1 MPGYFNYGSPQGQIV
16 NLQAP
21 NLSGTNAFELPLR
34 ALNQG
39 IRNYIDLGDLNRLND
54 IEARAKLADQSAGE
68 AYRILSSYN
77 NFDDL
82 SALARDPDSALS
94 KAMAGMRASE
104 ARELAKAITDRED
117 FGRTKAFNEMGDT
130 YAEVMSR
137 INQLTTSGKRQ
148 EADALRNTLA
158 NYIAGQRS
166 AGDYIKSLLGAQEVV
181 DNSRSNRAWQGANT
195 ARINQS
201 IAIERQAIKDL
212 AGAIKW
218 RSNYSGLNYKDMVT
232 AALQDY
238 NKGLLTAGEFD
249 QIVNGN
255 VLKPT
260 YAPGQVENN
269 WLNEGFRVIEDYTK
283 KANDK
288 ISSSIPGEVPSSTN
302 KQTALNQTDQTSLTQ
317 TPLTQT
323 ASILLKDAS
332 DSDSLSPPVIQS
344 VLLKTDDNDPL
355 QMLNRYAQPQSQQ
368 LEPSTPQ
375 QQVSQQKEPGT
386 PPPSQTT
393 QTFSREWIPVT
404 PIGSNT
410 KEDTVK
416 NANEYLQRASEADA
430 SGESPEQL
438 ISFGG
443 VLSDVGKRMGRY
455 WKNVG
460 RSFIGKPSQP
470 AQSTASDTQQINDQ
484 GFTQPRWNQLLQ
496 LAGNQSLEE
505 FQATH
510 PNTWE
515 AIKQGQDYAQ
525 IYHQEEKAYQEQQ
538 KAKAINDST
547 LQVFNNPGKVLN
559 DALKTRGDNLD
570 KAQNILNKSIEVS
583 KDKLKKAFP
592 LGAVLQESF
601 EQGTL
606 DASTNPGTVQQLA
619 NEIGP
624 ETQELLAWADKY
636 NRAHPDRQIDSRML
650 VIALQR
656 GKVPKK
662 SFASKVG
669 LSNTYK
675 DKNNHEYS
683 FDLNIA
689 QKTAESLAKS
699 YTSEEL
705 LNVISIY
712 KTLQDKKTALDTYFT
727 GVKNITGIM
736 LSPYF
741 VSKGKRLQ
749 NIQDFY
755 KGIAY
760 LRYLA
765 EDLGRISSSIQS
777 NPLNLK

>member
-1 MPGYFNYGSPQGQIV
+1 MPRYFNYGSPQGQIV

-82 SALARDPDSALS
+82 SALARDPDSDLS
-94 KAMAGMRASE
+94 KAMKGMRAAE

-130 YAEVMSR
+130 YAGVMSR
-137 INQLTTSGKRQ
+137 INQLTTSGRRQ
-148 EADALRNTLA
+148 EADALRTKLA
-158 NYIAGQRS
+158 DFVAVQRG
-166 AGDYIKSLLGAQEVV
+166 AGDYIKNLLDAQETV
-181 DNSRSNRAWQGANT
+181 DNSRSVRAWQGANT
-195 ARINQS
+195 AKINQGL
-201 IAIERQAIKDL
+201 AMERQALKDL
-212 AGAIKW
+212 NSAINW

-238 NKGLLTAGEFD
+238 KNGLLTAGAFN

-255 VLKPT
+255 VLKST
-260 YAPGQVENN
+260 YAPEQAENN
-269 WLNEGFRVIEDYTK
+269 WLNEGFRVTEDYTK

-288 ISSSIPGEVPSSTN
+288 ISPSISGEIPPPTN
-302 KQTALNQTDQTSLTQ
+302 KQTASNQTDQTLLTQ
-317 TPLTQT
+317 TDQT
-323 ASILLKDAS
+323 ASILLKDAFGS
-332 DSDSLSPPVIQS
+332 NGSSTPVTQS
-344 VLLKTDDNDPL
+344 VLLKTDATDPLDPL
-355 QMLNRYAQPQSQQ
+355 QIFNRNAQPTSQPTSQ
-368 LEPSTPQ
+368 PQILNTPAPKQ
-375 QQVSQQKEPGT
+375 TSQNI
-386 PPPSQTT
+386 
-393 QTFSREWIPVT
+393 SREWIPVT
-404 PIGSNT
+404 PTGSNT

-416 NANEYLQRASEADA
+416 NANEAIQRALETET
-430 SGESPEQL
+430 SGESPEPL
-438 ISFGG
+438 ISFGD
-443 VLSDVGKRMGRY
+443 VLSNDVKAMGRY

-460 RSFIGKPSQP
+460 RVFIGKPPQS
-470 AQSTASDTQQINDQ
+470 AQSTASDTQQINTQ

-538 KAKAINDST
+538 KAKAINNYT

-559 DALKTRGDNLD
+559 DALRTGGDNLD
-570 KAQNILNKSIEVS
+570 KAQNILNKSIEIS

-592 LGAVLQESF
+592 SGAVLQESF

-624 ETQELLAWADKY
+624 ETQEFLAWADKY

-656 GKVPKK
+656 GKAPKK

-705 LNVISIY
+705 LDVISIY
-712 KTLQDKKTALDTYFT
+712 KTLQDKKTALDTYST
-727 GVKNITGIM
+727 GVKNTLGIM

-741 VSKGKRLQ
+741 FSKGKRLQ

-760 LRYLA
+760 LRNLA
-765 EDLGRISSSIQS
+765 EDLGRISTSIQS
-777 NPLNLK
+777 NSLNLK